1 MSSENS
7 VDMFYNNL
15 LENNMKHISHFL
27 DKYEDVAEALKTTF
41 IVAGITGLILGLAPM
56 IMLMQWNSI

>member
-1 MSSENS
+1 
-7 VDMFYNNL
+7 MFNNNL